1 MMKWKKCL
9 NSRHFCLI
17 IFLSF
22 FFVSLTF
29 AQKTVKV
36 RAVKGYAFVSGDISP
51 NEARAI
57 AVKEAKINALKA
69 AGIAENIK
77 SYELLFNSQ
86 NNNDFTQFFNSDI
99 QSEIQGAVQSY
110 EVKKE
115 KITQNKQLELL
126 FEVEIDASIISYDSK
141 PDIAFNQHIEGIGLF
156 YQNNQ
161 PLTFSLKS
169 TQPFYLTV
177 FNITNS
183 ESVLLYPNKFEKQ
196 EKFQSDVSYSFPS
209 NKINYIL
216 NTTAKESEENML
228 IFVFTKSQ
236 IPYINMNNEFVTNS
250 DAIFSWIYSI
260 LPDQRNVEYRKLIIN
275 K

>member
-1 MMKWKKCL
+1 MKWKRCQ
-9 NSRHFCLI
+9 NSRRFCFF
-17 IFLSF
+17 IFLPCV
-22 FFVSLTF
+22 FVIHSF

-36 RAVKGYAFVSGDISP
+36 KGVKGQSFVTGDISP
-51 NEARAI
+51 NEARTIAI
-57 AVKEAKINALKA
+57 NEAKLNALKA

-99 QSEIQGAVQSY
+99 QSEIQGTVQSY
-110 EVKKE
+110 EIKKE
-115 KITQNKQLELL
+115 KITQNNQLEILC
-126 FEVEIDASIISYDSK
+126 EVIIDAQVISYDSK
-141 PDIAFNQHIEGIGLF
+141 PDVAFDQYIEGIEL
-156 YQNNQ
+156 YYKNND

-177 FNITNS
+177 FNITNT
-183 ESVLLYPNKFEKQ
+183 ESILLYPNKFENQ
-196 EKFQSDVSYSFPS
+196 EKYIANTSYSFPS
-209 NKINYIL
+209 NKINYTL
-216 NTTAKESEENML
+216 NSSSKESEENML
-228 IFVFTKSQ
+228 IFVFTKTQ
-236 IPYINMNNEFVTNS
+236 IPYINMNNEQVTNS